1 MKTAQTITILLTLAM
16 LSCCNRAPEAPMES
30 GPVISLE
37 KSDVID
43 LSPYLEDIRLI
54 PLEGHPGSL
63 FSQADHM
70 VLEGSDLY
78 IMDKTLK
85 AIICFDT
92 TGRFRYRIQRVGK
105 GPGEYP
111 ELNGFW
117 IRPEK
122 NELYLHSR
130 IPPKI
135 LVYDLEGHY
144 LRETPV
150 DYGAHEMTGLGKDM
164 VTAFSIFNSYRGRDS
179 ISPGIFLMR
188 EDGAFISQN
197 KPIGEYTP
205 YWAVNYQRH
214 MEKFE
219 DGLLVMSQSDT
230 IYRVEANGRVSI
242 DMILDPGKMKMPDE
256 LRQVP
261 FNSPQQPQIFNSSYM
276 QCKDQLIAFGPIRLF
291 WFSKENQ
298 QHFVLIDKKLSKGY
312 YSQSIQNSH
321 TLFPTV
327 FPIGSGNQ
335 DELVGIYN
343 MDVIWLLQE
352 SLEASRT
359 ERPDNLALKGIEK
372 IIQEAIAQ
380 DRPIVYIARVKKEWL
395 N

>member
-1 MKTAQTITILLTLAM
+1 
-16 LSCCNRAPEAPMES
+16 
-30 GPVISLE
+30 
-37 KSDVID
+37 
-43 LSPYLEDIRLI
+43 
-54 PLEGHPGSL
+54 
-63 FSQADHM
+63 
-70 VLEGSDLY
+70 
-78 IMDKTLK
+78 
-85 AIICFDT
+85 
-92 TGRFRYRIQRVGK
+92 
-105 GPGEYP
+105 
-111 ELNGFW
+111 
-117 IRPEK
+117 
-122 NELYLHSR
+122 
-130 IPPKI
+130 
-135 LVYDLEGHY
+135 
-144 LRETPV
+144 
-150 DYGAHEMTGLGKDM
+150 
-164 VTAFSIFNSYRGRDS
+164 
-179 ISPGIFLMR
+179 
-188 EDGAFISQN
+188 
-197 KPIGEYTP
+197 
-205 YWAVNYQRH
+205 
-214 MEKFE
+214 
-219 DGLLVMSQSDT
+219 
-230 IYRVEANGRVSI
+230 
-242 DMILDPGKMKMPDE
+242 
-256 LRQVP
+256 
-261 FNSPQQPQIFNSSYM
+261 M